1 MPGPVAKA
9 GQGMAGSPYYK
20 RRRRSLVRNLWV
32 YRRLVALAVILGLI
46 LWFVLTNNERVS
58 IAFPFGLGNFQSTT
72 GLVILLS
79 ALVGSLATGLALT
92 VVWAVRYRGRF
103 GPEDDPVAPT
113 KPAGAALG
121 GDDLPPSDYA
131 AKTGDGLNRGEPWA

>member
-1 MPGPVAKA
+1 
-9 GQGMAGSPYYK
+9 MAGSPYYK

-32 YRRLVALAVILGLI
+32 YRRLVALAVVLGLM

-79 ALVGSLATGLALT
+79 ALVGSLATGLGLT
-92 VVWAVRYRGRF
+92 IYWAIRTRGRLSL
-103 GPEDDPVAPT
+103 EDDVEPSGGS
-113 KPAGAALG
+113 KPPSNSLAD
-121 GDDLPPSDYA
+121 DDLPPPNYA
-131 AKTGDGLNRGEPWA
+131 AKTREGLNQDRDEPWT

>member
-1 MPGPVAKA
+1 
-9 GQGMAGSPYYK
+9 MAGSPYYK
-20 RRRRSLVRNLWV
+20 RRRHSLVRNLWV
-32 YRRLVALAVILGLI
+32 YRRLVALAVVLGLI

-92 VVWAVRYRGRF
+92 IYWAIRTRGR
-103 GPEDDPVAPT
+103 
-113 KPAGAALG
+113 LG
-121 GDDLPPSDYA
+121 GDDDAGDLPGVSKPRPDLLDDLPPPNYA
-131 AKTGDGLNRGEPWA
+131 SQTGEGLNRDRGEPWA

>member
-1 MPGPVAKA
+1 
-9 GQGMAGSPYYK
+9 MAGSPYYK
-20 RRRRSLVRNLWV
+20 RRRRSLIRNLWV
-32 YRRLVALAVILGLI
+32 YRRLVALAVVLGLM

-92 VVWAVRYRGRF
+92 IYWAIRSRGRP
-103 GPEDDPVAPT
+103 GLDDDGNTPSLEPKNRSGLLAD
-113 KPAGAALG
+113 
-121 GDDLPPSDYA
+121 DDLPPPNYA
-131 AKTGDGLNRGEPWA
+131 AQTGEGLSRGQGEPWT

>member
-1 MPGPVAKA
+1 
-9 GQGMAGSPYYK
+9 MAGSPYYK

-32 YRRLVALAVILGLI
+32 YRRLVALAVVLGLI

-79 ALVGSLATGLALT
+79 ALVGSLATGLGLT
-92 VVWAVRYRGRF
+92 IFWAIRTRGRLV
-103 GPEDDPVAPT
+103 PDDELINT
-113 KPAGAALG
+113 TGPAGKPRG
-121 GDDLPPSDYA
+121 GSLADDDLPPPDYA
-131 AKTGDGLNRGEPWA
+131 AKTGDGLNRGEPWS